1 MKCVFQMTKNRIIT
15 FKNILFSSCTI
26 KKKYRTFATPY
37 TKCEAKSSQTIQRLI
52 INLIPPLKNI

>member
-1 MKCVFQMTKNRIIT
+1 MKCVFQMTKNELPLLR
-15 FKNILFSSCTI
+15 NILFSSCTI
-26 KKKYRTFATPY
+26 QKKYRTFATPY